1 MRRSSRAGVWLLAA
15 FLGGLGSACQESGTA
30 NVPAVRVQSRGD
42 HEFAH
47 TIGDLVNQEIDVGL
61 KPGYRLDP
69 ASLPSPGAV
78 DAATEIRAVEYSEAD
93 ASARIRIQY
102 QLFQGVREPETIEL
116 PAVLLR
122 FQGPDGDREVRIDP
136 LPMSLVPVLP
146 PDRPEDKIAVRPL
159 SAPEPQDLA
168 PIWRRF
174 GLGWGLFL
182 ASAGYLLWVR
192 GRLPW
197 DRPPLP
203 FRRAVRQLE
212 RFAAGQ
218 SVPSGAAE
226 ACRILHRALH
236 DTARE
241 AVFAPGLE
249 RFLGRHPE
257 FRALRAELEDFF
269 ARSRRI
275 LFAAET
281 SGEAADVDFFLAL
294 GRRAARLERRSRK
307 DSFGKWLVRSLG
319 ALRPGWLRRRA

>member
-1 MRRSSRAGVWLLAA
+1 MRRSSRIGVWLLVV
-15 FLGGLGSACQESGTA
+15 FLGGLGSACQDSGTA

-47 TIGDLVNQEIDVGL
+47 TIGDLLNQEIDVDL

-69 ASLPSPGAV
+69 ASLPPPGAV
-78 DAATEIRAVEYSEAD
+78 DAATEIQQVEYSEAD
-93 ASARIRIQY
+93 ALARIRIRY
-102 QLFQGVREPETIEL
+102 QLFQGVRGPETIEL
-116 PAVLLR
+116 PAILLR
-122 FQGPDGDREVRIDP
+122 FQGPDGSREVRIDP
-136 LPMSLVPVLP
+136 LPVSLVPILP
-146 PDRPEDKIAVRPL
+146 LDRSEDKIAVRPL
-159 SAPEPQDLA
+159 APPELHVLV

-182 ASAGYLLWVR
+182 ASASYLLWVR

-197 DRPPLP
+197 GRMLLP
-203 FRRAVRQLE
+203 FRRAVRELE
-212 RFAAGQ
+212 RLAAGE
-218 SVPSGAAE
+218 SAPWKAAE

-236 DTARE
+236 DTAGE

-249 RFLGRHPE
+249 RFLGWHPE
-257 FRALRAELEDFF
+257 FRVLRTELEDFF

-281 SGEAADVDFFLAL
+281 SGEAADVAFFLAL

-307 DSFGKWLVRSLG
+307 DSFGRWLVRSLV
-319 ALRPGWLRRRA
+319 ALRPGWLRGRA